1 MHRAGGQVVERLH
14 SKLGSQGTPADGKGI
29 IREGKEEGGGSLHF
43 TEKLFWEIG
52 GKKKSRNEGGSELTG
67 NITHHLAFSQNTAAE
82 TEKTAIA
89 FRSVLDGG
97 LRFL

>member
-1 MHRAGGQVVERLH
+1 MHRAGGQVVERPHPTLE
-14 SKLGSQGTPADGKGI
+14 SQGTPADGEGI

-43 TEKLFWEIG
+43 TEKLFWEIRD
-52 GKKKSRNEGGSELTG
+52 KKSRNEGGSEFTR

-89 FRSVLDGG
+89 FCSVLDGG